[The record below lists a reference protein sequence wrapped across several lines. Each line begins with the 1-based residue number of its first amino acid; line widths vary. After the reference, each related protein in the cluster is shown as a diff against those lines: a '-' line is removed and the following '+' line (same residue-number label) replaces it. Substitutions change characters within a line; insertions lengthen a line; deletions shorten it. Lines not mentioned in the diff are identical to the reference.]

1 MKKLA
6 IYGSVL
12 LASVLFT
19 ACGGG
24 GGSSTPQ
31 NSGGGSSTPQNSD
44 SNKMYYID
52 AAVSGATYNCG
63 SKSGNTGN
71 DGSFFFEDDSN
82 CELKVGNIV
91 LRTIPKS
98 ELSVGKRIIENDVH
112 TARFLQ
118 SIDFDGVAGN
128 GIQLKEAARDA
139 IIQSDKTTLPQS
151 DGEVDDVIDII
162 KSSNP
167 SFSGKRISLND
178 AKAHVDSTT
187 LANLNDDMSS
197 ETSLSHDGYLQ
208 RLMLSI
214 NTGSTFGWKTTT
226 ETNQLDSTM
235 SRLEGKI
242 AAAEVELEDVDIS
255 STNQSKIDT
264 MLSKKS
270 ELESVIAAI
279 KAKNI
284 QLDTAINVGSSV
296 TDVNT
301 IINEIK
307 DLAKGSVFDYFDDLA
322 QYGRIPLPTVGTG
335 DPDQLEVNRYL
346 DQAGSSALAFVN
358 SMTSIYARMLLV
370 SDAYTTNI
378 QKALNDTYDTTTD
391 TSPTSCSVA
400 NYQDQI
406 PALDPQVKGQCQMAY
421 FYSCSI
427 DKYGSSYRDK
437 IPEMEKR
444 RKVYCDLLDAWGS
457 TGANI
462 SSDSCSYCSQ

>member
-1 MKKLA
+1 MKTLTV
-6 IYGSVL
+6 YGSAL
-12 LASVLFT
+12 LASILFT

-31 NSGGGSSTPQNSD
+31 NVDT
-44 SNKMYYID
+44 NKMYYID
-52 AAVSGATYNCG
+52 AAVSGATYDCG
-63 SKSGNTGN
+63 SKSGNTGD
-71 DGSFFFEDDSN
+71 DGSLFFEDDSN

-91 LRTIPKS
+91 LRTILKS
-98 ELSVGKRIIENDVH
+98 ELSVGKKIIENDVH

-128 GIQLKEAARDA
+128 GIQLDEAVRNS
-139 IIQSDKTTLPQS
+139 IVQSGKTTLPQT
-151 DGEVDDVIDII
+151 DDEVDDIINVI
-162 KSSNP
+162 KNSNP
-167 SFSGKRISLND
+167 SFSGKRISLSD

-187 LANLNDDMSS
+187 LANLNDDISS
-197 ETSLSHDGYLQ
+197 ETPLSHDGYLQ

-226 ETNQLDSTM
+226 ETNQLDSSM
-235 SRLEGKI
+235 NALDSKI

-255 STNQSKIDT
+255 PTNQSKINK
-264 MLSKKS
+264 MLSKKL

-279 KAKNI
+279 KAKNT

-296 TDVNT
+296 ADVNT

-335 DPDQLEVNRYL
+335 DPDQYEVNRYL
-346 DQAGSSALAFVN
+346 NQAGSSALAFVN

-370 SDAYTTNI
+370 SNAYTTNI
-378 QKALNDTYDTTTD
+378 QKALKDTYDTATD

-400 NYQDQI
+400 NYQNQI
-406 PALDPQVKGQCQMAY
+406 PALDLQVKGQCQMAY

-427 DKYGSSYRDK
+427 DKYGPSYPTKIQEMKDRRDT
-437 IPEMEKR
+437 
-444 RKVYCDLLDAWGS
+444 YCQILDDWGA
-457 TGANI
+457 TGSNI
-462 SSDSCSYCSQ
+462 SSSSCSYCSQ